1 MVEVLGLGKEVYR
14 CEGMNLGMNLGK
26 AAGAGID
33 THLHLHIVPRWMGD
47 HNFMSVIGGE
57 RVIPESFEHS
67 YARLSK
73 AFKERIRK

>member
-1 MVEVLGLGKEVYR
+1 
-14 CEGMNLGMNLGK
+14 
-26 AAGAGID
+26 
-33 THLHLHIVPRWMGD
+33 MGD
-47 HNFMSVIGGE
+47 HNFMSVIGGQ